1 MAFVY
6 SPSVFAGIITS
17 LGISN
22 AYLQLSQAGT
32 AVSGLSQLQD
42 SRNTIADYL
51 SDNTITGTDF
61 DASNTLAAALRT
73 AEKNAPTAVAT
84 NYDTTL
90 TALDTY
96 FTTVVGSN
104 LRTYWNSKTSNQTTT
119 FTDNF
124 RSFFRRVKADELI
137 VKLYSVT
144 MPAAGSTTTIS
155 SIASTTNMVPALF
168 EVRTDTAIGSS
179 FIANFTCVKTTGST
193 DLVSLEIPS
202 GTGISSYYSIG
213 GTQKYLY
220 VSSFSGTGS
229 DTNAISLWVR

>member
-17 LGISN
+17 LGTSN

-42 SRNTIADYL
+42 TRNTIADSL
-51 SDNTITGTDF
+51 ADNSITGTDF
-61 DASNTLAAALRT
+61 DASNTLAASFRT
-73 AEKNAPTAVAT
+73 AEKNAPVTVAT
-84 NYDTTL
+84 NYDTVL

-96 FTTVVGSN
+96 LTTVVGSN
-104 LRTYWNSKTSNQTTT
+104 LKTYWNSKTSSQTTT
-119 FTDNF
+119 FTDDF
-124 RSFFRRVKADELI
+124 RSFYRRVKSDEVI

-155 SIASTTNMVPALF
+155 SIASTTNMVASLF

-179 FIANFTCVKTTGST
+179 FIANFSCVKSGGST
-193 DLVSLEIPS
+193 DLVTLEIPA
-202 GTGISSYYSIG
+202 GTGISTYYSIG

-220 VSSFSGTGS
+220 VSSFSGTGTS
-229 DTNAISLWVR
+229 GNSISLWVR

>member
-42 SRNTIADYL
+42 SRNTIADSL
-51 SDNTITGTDF
+51 ADNSISGTDF

-90 TALDTY
+90 AALDTY
-96 FTTVVGSN
+96 FTTVAGSN

-124 RSFFRRVKADELI
+124 RSYFRRVKSDELI
-137 VKLYSVT
+137 VKLYSIT
-144 MPAAGSTTTIS
+144 MPSGGNTTS
-155 SIASTTNMVPALF
+155 FASIASTTNMVPALF
-168 EVRTDTAIGSS
+168 EVRTDSAIGTS
-179 FIANFTCVKTTGST
+179 FIANFTCVKTTGGT
-193 DLVSLEIPS
+193 DLVSLEIPA
-202 GTGISSYYSIG
+202 GTGVSTYFSIG
-213 GTQKYLY
+213 GTQKYLFM
-220 VSSFSGTGS
+220 SAFSGTGTS
-229 DTNAISLWVR
+229 GDTISLWVR

>member
-17 LGISN
+17 LGTSN

-42 SRNTIADYL
+42 TRNTIADSL
-51 SDNTITGTDF
+51 ADNSITGTDF
-61 DASNTLAAALRT
+61 DASNTLAASFRT
-73 AEKNAPTAVAT
+73 AEKNAPVTVAT
-84 NYDTTL
+84 NYDTVL

-104 LRTYWNSKTSNQTTT
+104 LKTYWNSKTSSQTTT
-119 FTDNF
+119 FTDDF
-124 RSFFRRVKADELI
+124 RSFYRRVKSDEVI

-144 MPAAGSTTTIS
+144 MPAAGST
-155 SIASTTNMVPALF
+155 
-168 EVRTDTAIGSS
+168 
-179 FIANFTCVKTTGST
+179 NFSCVKSGGST
-193 DLVSLEIPS
+193 DLVSLEIPA
-202 GTGISSYYSIG
+202 GTGVSTYYSIG

-220 VSSFSGTGS
+220 VSSFSGTGTS
-229 DTNAISLWVR
+229 GNSISLWVR